1 MKKLFILI
9 VAVIVLTGCQRTQW
23 VRPNT
28 TAQQF
33 NADKYQCEIE
43 ALRMYPNTAGQ
54 PIGNPSYSTNCTG
67 YGNTLNCTSQQNQQM
82 RSWIDTNAVSRAIM
96 EERCLQAR
104 GYYKQAVQSP
114 AQGKML
120 IMDNVRST
128 PTVSSDCN
136 SPNATYFAKLQCK
149 KAKATKWQ
157 TLNNDQVKCKTP
169 DGLVFVTHINLCEE
183 EFNGSVVE

>member
-1 MKKLFILI
+1 MKKLFVLI
-9 VAVIVLTGCQRTQW
+9 ISIIVLAGCQRTQW

-82 RSWIDTNAVSRAIM
+82 RSWVDTNAVSRAIM
-96 EERCLQAR
+96 EERCLKAR
-104 GYYKQAVQSP
+104 GYYKQAVGGSGSTNYG
-114 AQGKML
+114 ATM
-120 IMDNVRST
+120 IMGDETNTGGEKRL
-128 PTVSSDCN
+128 C
-136 SPNATYFAKLQCK
+136 KLPDGDVFRVNIEACK
-149 KAKATKWQ
+149 KWGGTIQ
-157 TLNNDQVKCKTP
+157 
-169 DGLVFVTHINLCEE
+169 
-183 EFNGSVVE
+183 